1 MLNVD
6 WSGSCETPAGGV
18 QLSASR
24 ARPRSDE
31 VLSEEA
37 RGSPAAASVDASIWS
52 ENQQAGLS
60 KPNKKGAYLHEKQ
73 IIVFNPIHVAWPVC
87 RNAVTDSN
95 ID

>member
-31 VLSEEA
+31 VLSEET
-37 RGSPAAASVDASIWS
+37 RGSPAES
-52 ENQQAGLS
+52 EHMERKSTGRF
-60 KPNKKGAYLHEKQ
+60 NKA
-73 IIVFNPIHVAWPVC
+73 
-87 RNAVTDSN
+87 
-95 ID
+95 